1 MLFFKQ
7 FIHVLFARLTN
18 HTKKVV
24 ARNLGTNKPPAK
36 LFGAMILVQTVY
48 SIGVR
53 TIIII
58 ITKKSPKTAECFTDN
73 DIVYSVASCN
83 SLYNYFNTV
92 L

>member
-1 MLFFKQ
+1 M
-7 FIHVLFARLTN
+7 
-18 HTKKVV
+18 
-24 ARNLGTNKPPAK
+24 ARNLGINKPPAK

-83 SLYNYFNTV
+83 SLYNYLNTV